1 MSTYKKLKNGR
12 KKQVS
17 YIYDKMAENEYPMDN
32 YDVISYDKLFMMIDM
47 YWKNIFP
54 IEDVIDADKVCKRIF
69 KKIFILDIDNEID
82 INDLIYIYIN
92 LFYLENFINSSII
105 QNSSI
110 NSKYSFIKDYLYRF
124 ESRTEFIRIKY

>member
-1 MSTYKKLKNGR
+1 MSPYKKLKNGR

-17 YIYDKMAENEYPMDN
+17 YIYDKMAENEYPIDN
-32 YDVISYDKLFMMIDM
+32 YNVISYDKLFMMIDM

-54 IEDVIDADKVCKRIF
+54 IEDVIDADRVCKRIF

>member
-1 MSTYKKLKNGR
+1 MSPYKKLKNGR